1 MAYVNPIGKGLTVGR
16 IDEGVDFAGAGP
28 LYAMANGVIK
38 GVYDSGWPGGTYI
51 LLHMD
56 DGKDVY
62 YAENIAPSVKT
73 GQRVKAGQQIGY
85 ARGSYPFIEVGWSTS
100 REGSPVAQSHYKE
113 GQQTAEGKDFAA
125 LLGTFGW
132 HIPGA
137 ASSSTMGGSGGG
149 TGGVQTTSAI
159 GGLFSW
165 PGDVLGFFKDAK
177 TFVDALLWIVNPA
190 SWLRIGAFLV
200 GTILI
205 LFAIYALLKVGSD
218 EPLFSMPKVVPVPV

>member
-1 MAYVNPIGKGLTVGR
+1 MSYVNPIGRSLHIGR
-16 IDEGVDFAGAGP
+16 IDEGVDFSGAGP
-28 LYAMANGVIK
+28 LYAMADGVIK
-38 GVYDSGWPGGTYI
+38 GVYDAGWPGGVYI

-62 YAENIAPSVKT
+62 YAENIAPSVKS

-85 ARGSYPFIEVGWSTS
+85 ARGQYPYVEVGWGTGT
-100 REGSPVAQSHYKE
+100 EGQALASGHYKE
-113 GQQTAEGKDFAA
+113 GQQTNEGKDFAA
-125 LLGTFGW
+125 LLNTLGW
-132 HIPGA
+132 KIPGA
-137 ASSSTMGGSGGG
+137 AKDSNLGGSGGG
-149 TGGVQTTSAI
+149 VETTSSI

-165 PGDVLGFFKDAK
+165 PGDIVGFFKDAK

-190 SWLRIGAFLV
+190 SWLRIGAFMV

-205 LFAIYALLKVGSD
+205 LFAIYALLKVGSN